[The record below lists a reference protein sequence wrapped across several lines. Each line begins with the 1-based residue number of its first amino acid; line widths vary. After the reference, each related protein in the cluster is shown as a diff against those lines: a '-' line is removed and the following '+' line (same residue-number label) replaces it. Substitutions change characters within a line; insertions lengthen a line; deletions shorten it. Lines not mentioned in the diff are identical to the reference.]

1 MSLFCLQKKAVRG
14 IATALM
20 ALFVVNGP
28 IVPSAN
34 AEEFRIKYGAFH
46 SASETFIQVITRM
59 MENVTERTDG
69 RVTFEP
75 YYGGSLLKAPDL
87 YPGMARGAV
96 DMVTSVPHAFNPQ
109 EFPLSGITLPFTT
122 DNVFAAT
129 IAYREWYRQSPEVQ
143 SEFQRNNAFLLL
155 GWPVAENVLWTNKPI
170 RTADD
175 LRGMRIRML
184 LGPGEALSLLGA
196 AAVAV
201 PYTESIELLE
211 RGGVDGIT
219 TTFLEQGVRDGL
231 GDVAAY
237 LSSGGRM
244 GIFAVTMT
252 SIRGDLWERLPDD
265 VKEIFLDEAEKAT
278 ADYLQVVDDAN
289 DRAVDQ
295 LIAAGKVEVIEIG
308 EAEERRWREL
318 TEDKL
323 HANYIERAKK
333 VGADGQELMDRFRQ
347 LVDENEDGHPYVTG
361 IDRYREKL
369 KQ

>member
-1 MSLFCLQKKAVRG
+1 MPLFCLKERVARRV
-14 IATALM
+14 ATAFT
-20 ALFVVNGP
+20 ALFVA
-28 IVPSAN
+28 SAPMTTGAA

-46 SASETFIQVITRM
+46 SASETFIQVITKM
-59 MENVTERTDG
+59 MENVTQRTEG
-69 RVTFEP
+69 KVTFEP

-129 IAYREWYRQSPEVQ
+129 IAYRDWYRQSPEVQ
-143 SEFQRNNAFLLL
+143 AEFQRNNAFLLF
-155 GWPVAENVLWTNKPI
+155 GWPVAENVLWTKKPV
-170 RTADD
+170 RTAAD
-175 LRGMRIRML
+175 LKGMRIRML
-184 LGPGEALSLLGA
+184 LGPGEAFSLLGA
-196 AAVAV
+196 TAVAV
-201 PYTESIELLE
+201 PYTEAIELLE

-231 GDVAAY
+231 GDVATY

-252 SIRGDLWERLPDD
+252 SIRGDLWERLPQD
-265 VKEIFLDEAEKAT
+265 VKDIFLDEAEKAT
-278 ADYLQVVDDAN
+278 TDYLTVVDSAN

-295 LIAAGKVEVIEIG
+295 LIAAKKVEVIEID

-318 TEDKL
+318 TEGPL
-323 HANYIERAKK
+323 HANYIERAKT
-333 VGADGQELMDRFRQ
+333 VGADGQALMDRFRA
-347 LVDENEDGHPYVTG
+347 LVSENEPTHPYVTG
-361 IDRYREKL
+361 IARYQARL

>member
-1 MSLFCLQKKAVRG
+1 MSLLTFKNRAASKIAVTL
-14 IATALM
+14 AAFLVASAPMTVA
-20 ALFVVNGP
+20 
-28 IVPSAN
+28 AN
-34 AEEFRIKYGAFH
+34 ADEFRIKYGAFH
-46 SASETFIQVITRM
+46 SASETFIQVITQM
-59 MENVTERTDG
+59 MENVTERTEG
-69 RVTFEP
+69 KVTFEP

-129 IAYREWYRQSPEVQ
+129 IAYRDWYAQSPEVQ

-155 GWPVAENVLWTNKPI
+155 GWPVAENVLWTKKPV

-175 LRGMRIRML
+175 LKGMRVRML
-184 LGPGEALSLLGA
+184 LGPGEAFSLLGA
-196 AAVAV
+196 TAVAV
-201 PYTESIELLE
+201 PYTEAIELLE

-231 GDVAAY
+231 GDVATY

-252 SIRGDLWERLPDD
+252 SIRGDLWEQFPQEIKD
-265 VKEIFLDEAEKAT
+265 IFLDEAQKAT
-278 ADYLQVVDDAN
+278 GDYLESVDAAN
-289 DRAVDQ
+289 DRAVEQ
-295 LIAAGKVEVIEIG
+295 LIAAKKIEVIEID

-318 TEDKL
+318 TEGEL
-323 HANYIERAKK
+323 HKNYIERAQR
-333 VGADGQELMDRFRQ
+333 VGADGQALMDRFRK
-347 LVDENEDGHPYVTG
+347 LVDENEASHPYVTG
-361 IDRYREKL
+361 ITRYQEKL
-369 KQ
+369 NQ